1 MGRRKG
7 SPLNK
12 KSEALKKAEKAT
24 QFGQPG
30 GNKPF
35 GARDYHPMN
44 MRAALRHFASQPLDP
59 RKLTESYDAL
69 LGHHKFSGAE
79 MAAYK
84 RLHLALSGNSH
95 ELDRLED
102 ALCGKVPDHHILED
116 KKKRPPGNP
125 SQTLDEA
132 IAALDEALK
141 GEQ

>member
-1 MGRRKG
+1 MAGTKKGNKGKENHPNSKKRR
-7 SPLNK
+7 
-12 KSEALKKAEKAT
+12 
-24 QFGQPG
+24 FGQPG

-35 GARDYHPMN
+35 GNRDYHPMN

-116 KKKRPPGNP
+116 KKKRPLGQK
-125 SQTLDEA
+125 SLTIEEA
-132 IAALDEALK
+132 NAALEEALK